1 MKNIYLKKKMIKMS
15 KKVINNI
22 STINNNFYT
31 TGYTLSLTNPMLSN
45 ILSISNKNGVEVMKI
60 SPDGELYYRIND
72 NMIKVE
78 IPEDLV
84 EAFSHV
90 ILNYT
95 GKSPDDVMIER
106 YVDKILKNEKSD
118 EYISKLE
125 KAFRKLKIKKINNQ

>member
-84 EAFSHV
+84 EAFSYV

-125 KAFRKLKIKKINNQ
+125 KFFRKSKIKKIDNH